1 MKDKGLKVYFKK
13 KKILFTC
20 LLFFFYEFIIYNY
33 FYLLLAFF
41 LTYMY
46 IKYKTKI
53 LKDMIFSCFIFMLK
67 KDSFNGVTFIVW
79 SQIFNDRWI
88 IVLEITWVLYFY
100 VSHITRNKI
109 FNVGFKIHSTTVLK
123 LSLKSL
129 LWKVNTFHDSY
140 ATVLVW

>member
-20 LLFFFYEFIIYNY
+20 LFFFFYESIIYNY
-33 FYLLLAFF
+33 FYLLVAFF

-46 IKYKTKI
+46 IKYK
-53 LKDMIFSCFIFMLK
+53 SFIFMLK

-109 FNVGFKIHSTTVLK
+109 FNVDFKIHSTTILK
-123 LSLKSL
+123 LFLKSL
-129 LWKVNTFHDSY
+129 SWKVNTFHDSY